1 MTGYIYEQD
10 LNPMKFNILTCPRQD
25 RVVRLLAEE
34 YGISLQVIR
43 KVLLG
48 KLDMMLLENLPARY
62 EAWSPENVEDDVL
75 FNSIKPT
82 LLSVAIPIIPES
94 EMDRIMD
101 NARQAV
107 AGGLTPKDAVEKAR
121 KEIREVILA

>member
-1 MTGYIYEQD
+1 MTVYIYEQD
-10 LNPMKFNILTCPRQD
+10 LNPMKFSILTCPRQD
-25 RVVRLLAEE
+25 RVVRLLAKE
-34 YGISLQVIR
+34 YGLSLQVMR

-62 EAWSPENVEDDVL
+62 EAWRPENMEDDVL
-75 FNSIKPT
+75 LSSIKPT
-82 LLSVAIPIIPES
+82 LLSVAIPIIPER
-94 EMDRIMD
+94 EMHRIMD

-107 AGGLTPKDAVEKAR
+107 AGGLTPKDAAEKAR